1 MTVPFF
7 KPRLPA
13 ARLRPIPMMRAIV
26 ATGLGEPEV
35 LELRSVPLHWPRGPG
50 DVLVRLKAAGINPAD
65 AYFRRFGPYVQ
76 SEGPFIPGHDGAGEV
91 EAVGAQVRRFKRG
104 DAVCFCDG
112 GIGGDPGTYAEFAV
126 VPSSRLVRKP
136 PHVDFIQAAALPL
149 VAITLWESLY
159 ERARVRPGE
168 RVLIH
173 AGAGGTGHIGIQLA
187 RLAGAQVATTVS
199 SEAKAA
205 LAAELGA
212 ELVIRYREQDF
223 ATAISGWT
231 KGRGLDVAVD
241 NVGAEVM
248 QRTFSVMAPY
258 GRVVTLMGT
267 PADTSDGAAYNGNLT
282 VHNVMM
288 LTPMWLGLKARLRQQ
303 ADRAHKVMN
312 LVVKGNLRVG
322 VDKVF
327 PLSEAVAAHRY
338 LESGQAVGKVV
349 LAM

>member
-1 MTVPFF
+1 
-7 KPRLPA
+7 
-13 ARLRPIPMMRAIV
+13 MMRAIV

-76 SEGPFIPGHDGAGEV
+76 SEGPFIPGHDGAGDV
-91 EAVGAQVRRFKRG
+91 EAVGAQVRRFKPG

-126 VPSSRLVRKP
+126 VPASRLVPKP

-159 ERARVRPGE
+159 DRARVRAGE
-168 RVLIH
+168 QVLIH

-187 RLAGAQVATTVS
+187 RLAGARVATTVS
-199 SEAKAA
+199 TQAKAT

-212 ELVIRYREQDF
+212 ELVIPYRDQDF
-223 ATAISGWT
+223 VAAVKDWT
-231 KGRGLDVAVD
+231 RGRGLDLALD
-241 NVGAEVM
+241 NLGGEAM
-248 QRTFSVMAPY
+248 QRTFAAMAPY

-267 PADTSDGAAYNGNLT
+267 PGDTADGAAYNGNLT
-282 VHNVMM
+282 IHNVMM
-288 LTPMWLGLKARLRQQ
+288 LTPLWRGLKARLRQQ
-303 ADRAHKVMN
+303 ADRVQKSMTL
-312 LVVKGNLRVG
+312 LVEGKLRVV
-322 VDKVF
+322 VDQVF
-327 PLSEAVAAHRY
+327 PMSEAAAAHRH
-338 LESGQAVGKVV
+338 LESGKAIGKLV
-349 LAM
+349 LTV

>member
-1 MTVPFF
+1 
-7 KPRLPA
+7 
-13 ARLRPIPMMRAIV
+13 MMRAVV
-26 ATGLGEPEV
+26 ATGLGEPDV

-50 DVLVRLKAAGINPAD
+50 DVLVRLKAAGVNPAD

-76 SEGPFIPGHDGAGEV
+76 SERPFIPGHDGAGEV
-91 EAVGAQVRRFKRG
+91 EAVGAQVRRFKPG

-168 RVLIH
+168 QVLIH

-187 RLAGAQVATTVS
+187 RLAGARVATTVS
-199 SEAKAA
+199 TQAKAT

-212 ELVIRYREQDF
+212 ELVIPYREQDF
-223 ATAISGWT
+223 VAAVKDWT
-231 KGRGLDVAVD
+231 KGRGLDVALD
-241 NVGAEVM
+241 NLGGEVM
-248 QRTFSVMAPY
+248 QRTFSAMAPY

-267 PADTSDGAAYNGNLT
+267 PGDTAEGAAYNGNLT
-282 VHNVMM
+282 IHNVMM
-288 LTPMWLGLKARLRQQ
+288 LTPLWRGLTTRLRQQ
-303 ADRAHKVMN
+303 ADRVQKSMTLLAEGK
-312 LVVKGNLRVG
+312 LRV
-322 VDKVF
+322 VIDQVF
-327 PLSEAVAAHRY
+327 PMTEAAAAHRH
-338 LESGQAVGKVV
+338 LESGKATGKVV
-349 LAM
+349 LTV